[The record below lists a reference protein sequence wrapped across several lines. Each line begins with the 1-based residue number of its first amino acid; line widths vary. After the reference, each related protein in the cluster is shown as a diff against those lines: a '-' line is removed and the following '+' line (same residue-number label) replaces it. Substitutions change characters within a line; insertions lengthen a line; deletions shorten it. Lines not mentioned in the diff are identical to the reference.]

1 MSRMEYRRLGR
12 AGVKVSPLALGTWL
26 NFGRT
31 IDVAAAKA
39 HIRIVL
45 DRGINFIDTADVYG
59 LGAAETT
66 LGQALD
72 GIPRKDYVLATKC
85 FFPTGDGPNDRGLSR
100 KHIFESCHASLSRL
114 RTDTIDLY
122 QCHRFDEETPV
133 EETVRAM
140 GDLVAQGKIHYWG
153 VSTWTAAQIEEGV
166 TVANAMGAPTPVTN
180 QPCYNLL
187 DRDIE
192 AEILPACAKFGMGT
206 LPYSPLAQ
214 GMLTGKYAD
223 GQTGAASRAS
233 NPQWKA
239 MMGRYFVDDAQA
251 RVERYL
257 ALAKQTAFSPAQLAL
272 AWLLHRPGVTSLL
285 VGARTTEQLE
295 ENLAVLDIAWDPE
308 LDKALD
314 EIFPAGASHAN

>member
-1 MSRMEYRRLGR
+1 MEYRRLGR

-31 IDVAAAKA
+31 IDGDAAARHVRMA
-39 HIRIVL
+39 L

-66 LGQALD
+66 LGLALD

-85 FFPTGDGPNDRGLSR
+85 YFPTGDGPNDRGLSR

-114 RTDTIDLY
+114 RTDCIDLY

-140 GDLVAQGKIHYWG
+140 GDLLSQGKIHYWG
-153 VSTWTAAQIEEGV
+153 VSMWTATQIEEGV
-166 TVANAMGAPTPVTN
+166 AVANAMGAPTPVTN

-187 DRDIE
+187 DREIE
-192 AEILPACAKFGMGT
+192 AEILPACEKFGMGT
-206 LPYSPLAQ
+206 LPYSPLDQ
-214 GMLTGKYAD
+214 GMLTGKYAG
-223 GQTGAASRAS
+223 GQTGNGSRAAT
-233 NPQWKA
+233 PQWKA
-239 MMGRYFVDDAQA
+239 MMGRYFADDAQA
-251 RVERYL
+251 RVDRYL
-257 ALAKQTAFSPAQLAL
+257 AVAKETAFSPAQLAL
-272 AWLLHRPGVTSLL
+272 AWLLHRRGVTSLL

-314 EIFPAGASHAN
+314 SIFPANAN